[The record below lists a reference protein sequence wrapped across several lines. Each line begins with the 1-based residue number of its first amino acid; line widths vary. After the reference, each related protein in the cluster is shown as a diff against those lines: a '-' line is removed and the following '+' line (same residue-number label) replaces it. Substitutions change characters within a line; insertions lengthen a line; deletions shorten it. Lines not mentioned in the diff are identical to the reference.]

1 MNQAVA
7 GGCLALLAGA
17 AQAALWGYVDGG
29 GVAHFADRQLDSRY
43 GLVLGDAAPAPVAA
57 AKVPGTK
64 VPGKSTSWSGMLTWL
79 EIAPEVKRV
88 QPWLREAS
96 RSHGVDI
103 ELLNALIAVES
114 GFNAGAISPRGAVG
128 LMQVMPGTAERYST
142 RSEMQRDVVER
153 LSDPRVN
160 IQIGTRA
167 LADLLRRHRS
177 IDIALAAW
185 SAGEDA
191 VRRSGGKM
199 PPYDET
205 RAHVQQVLELYWA
218 LLQRSRSRDAQQ
230 MKLHP

>member
-1 MNQAVA
+1 MNRAVA
-7 GGCLALLAGA
+7 GGCLALFAGT
-17 AQAALWGYVDGG
+17 AQAALWGFVDGSG
-29 GVAHFADRQLDSRY
+29 IAHFADRQLDSRY
-43 GLVLGDAAPAPVAA
+43 SLVLDDATSAPPPAA
-57 AKVPGTK
+57 K
-64 VPGKSTSWSGMLTWL
+64 VPGKSTSSSGTLTWL

-114 GFNAGAISPRGAVG
+114 GFNARAVSPRGAIG
-128 LMQVMPGTAERYST
+128 LMQVMPATAERYST
-142 RSEMQRDVVER
+142 RSEAQRDVVER

-167 LADLLRRHRS
+167 LADLLRRYRG

-191 VRRSGGKM
+191 VRRSGGRM
-199 PPYDET
+199 PPYEET

-218 LLQRSRSRDAQQ
+218 LLQRSRSRDAQR

>member
-1 MNQAVA
+1 MRRAVA
-7 GGCLALLAGA
+7 GVCLVLLAGA
-17 AQAALWGYVDGG
+17 AQAGLWGYVDGG

-43 GLVLGDAAPAPVAA
+43 SLVLDDMASAPGA
-57 AKVPGTK
+57 K
-64 VPGKSTSWSGMLTWL
+64 VPGKSTSSSSMLTWL

-114 GFNAGAISPRGAVG
+114 GFNAKAVSPRGAIG
-128 LMQVMPGTAERYST
+128 LMQVMPATAERYST
-142 RSEMQRDVVER
+142 KSEAQRDVVER

-160 IQIGTRA
+160 IRIGTRA

-185 SAGEDA
+185 SAGDEA
-191 VRRSGGKM
+191 VRRNGGKM

-205 RAHVQQVLELYWA
+205 RAHVQQVLELYWT
-218 LLQRSRSRDAQQ
+218 LLQRSQARDAQR
-230 MKLHP
+230 MTLHP